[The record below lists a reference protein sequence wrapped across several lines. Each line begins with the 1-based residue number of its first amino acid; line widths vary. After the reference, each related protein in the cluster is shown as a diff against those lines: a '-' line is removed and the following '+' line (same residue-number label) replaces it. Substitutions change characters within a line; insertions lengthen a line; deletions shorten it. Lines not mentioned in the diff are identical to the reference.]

1 MALVAGKRFMELA
14 ARKRQTQQQKTQ
26 PIFWPPGQGG
36 INAIDGAANV
46 PPTDALVM
54 ANMVP
59 GEYGVHVRKGYKQ
72 HCPAVPL
79 GDGIKT
85 LVPFTGTDST
95 TVVQKLFACT
105 SDGIYDCTTAGA
117 TPTKVLDF
125 PVKNDKTGWCSW
137 HHYTTVAGQ
146 YILLCD
152 QSNGYFVYSGTTN
165 NWTTGSITGTPSPGV
180 LDFVTVWKNRV
191 WFVQGDSGLA
201 WYLPVGQI
209 SGNAASFDFGN
220 KFRYGGYLK
229 SIWNWTVD
237 GGEGVDD
244 YLVALGSAGDMVVY
258 KGTDP
263 AQASTFNMVGWWYV
277 GKMTQGRRQGD
288 EMGGELMILTTYG
301 VLQLSKLIAGL
312 PATDEQTSIS
322 YKINPRIN
330 DVLQRGNTAYG
341 WQMVLNPSEQ
351 LIFLLTP
358 KEVGRP
364 PMQFVYSLTTRS
376 WAQFYGLPMKTAEMY
391 NGMLYFGDQD
401 NIVWFYDGYLDKVT
415 LTDPSLNATAVEW
428 EYLTSFQNLGAPAQ
442 FKRVQFMRPQFIGQ
456 SKPAYTI
463 LARYDFDLTQPP
475 SSPAYALPSGGTWDT
490 AVWGTDVWGG
500 GYIVDYAPFGG
511 SGMGRHVAMY
521 LRGRSS
527 EETIHVGT
535 DVMFDSGGML

>member
-1 MALVAGKRFMELA
+1 MELA